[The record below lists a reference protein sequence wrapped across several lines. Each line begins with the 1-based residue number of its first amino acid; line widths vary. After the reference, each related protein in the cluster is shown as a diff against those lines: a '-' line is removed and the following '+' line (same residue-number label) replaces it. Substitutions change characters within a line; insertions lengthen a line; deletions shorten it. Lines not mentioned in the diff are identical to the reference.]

1 MSEDEK
7 LADAGTLT
15 FEAAMTELESI
26 VARLESGDV
35 ALEKSIQIY
44 ERGEALRTRCDTL
57 LKQAESRVEKIS
69 ASGEQATGTT
79 PLDVE

>member
-7 LADAGTLT
+7 LTDAGTLS
-15 FEAAMTELESI
+15 FEDAMSELEGI
-26 VARLESGDV
+26 VVQLESGDV

-44 ERGEALRTRCDTL
+44 ERGEALRTRCDVL

-69 ASGEQATGTT
+69 ATGEQATGTT
-79 PLDVE
+79 PLDID